1 MTILFILLIA
11 AAVMV
16 LVLGVGVERGGAV
29 ARELGE
35 RLRRIGPQDEDRPVR
50 ELERDRRM
58 SVIPWL
64 DQALRNIRLGERL
77 EMLLYQA
84 GVNLRAGTLIL
95 MCVMFAVGGYI
106 IGIAMFHR
114 VFPGIVGLAGCT
126 PLPLL
131 WVMQKKSQRM
141 RAFAREFP
149 DALDLLVTALRA
161 GLSFTA
167 AMQIVADEAPE
178 PVRGEFAVTVEE
190 QALGLDPREA
200 LLNLT
205 RRVDVLDLRFFAT
218 AVLLQRETGG
228 NLAEVLMNTSA
239 LIRDR
244 FRVLGDIATYT
255 AQGKITGMILVC
267 LPIFITLFMLVL
279 TPNFFKPMMDS
290 DSGRFALWFAAGMQV
305 AGILAV
311 RKIVNIKV

>member
-1 MTILFILLIA
+1 MIMLFIILIA
-11 AAVMV
+11 AAVAL
-16 LVLGVGVERGGAV
+16 LVVGVGVERGGAV

-35 RLRRIGPQDEDRPVR
+35 RLRRMAPQEDAPLR
-50 ELERDRRM
+50 EVERDRRL

-64 DQALRNIRLGERL
+64 DQALRNVRVGERL

-84 GVNLRAGTLIL
+84 GVGLRAGSLIML
-95 MCVMFAVGGYI
+95 CVLFAAGGYI
-106 IGIAMFHR
+106 IGLAMSHR
-114 VFPGIVGLAGCT
+114 VFPAIVGLAACG

-131 WVMQKKSQRM
+131 YVMQKKSQRM
-141 RAFAREFP
+141 RAFSREFP

-167 AMQIVADEAPE
+167 AMQIVAEEAPE

-190 QALGLDPREA
+190 QSLGLDPREA

-228 NLAEVLMNTSA
+228 NLAEVLANTSA

-255 AQGKITGMILVC
+255 AQGKITGLILVC

-279 TPNFFKPMMDS
+279 TPNFFKPMLDS
-290 DSGRFALWFAAGMQV
+290 DSGRFALWFAAGMQT

-311 RKIVNIKV
+311 RKIVNIRV

>member
-1 MTILFILLIA
+1 MTLLFPILIA
-11 AAVMV
+11 VAVV
-16 LVLGVGVERGGAV
+16 LLVLGVGLDRGGAV

-35 RLRRIGPQDEDRPVR
+35 RLRRIAPQAEGPQR
-50 ELERDRRM
+50 ELERDRRL
-58 SVIPWL
+58 SVIPFL
-64 DQALRNIRLGERL
+64 DKMLRGIQLGERL

-84 GVNLRAGTLIL
+84 GVGLRAGSLIL
-95 MCVMFAVGGYI
+95 LCVLFAGGGYL
-106 IGIAMFHR
+106 
-114 VFPGIVGLAGCT
+114 VGLGLSHRLFPALVGFAAGA

-131 WVMQKKSQRM
+131 YVLSRKAQRM
-141 RAFAREFP
+141 QAFAREFP

-161 GLSFTA
+161 GLSFSA

-228 NLAEVLMNTSA
+228 NLAEVLANTSE

-244 FRVLGDIATYT
+244 FRVLGDIQTYT
-255 AQGKITGMILVC
+255 AQGKITGMILVS
-267 LPIFITLFMLVL
+267 LPISICVLMLIM
-279 TPNFFKPMMDS
+279 TPDFFKPMLES
-290 DSGRFALWFAAGMQV
+290 DTGRFALWLAAGMQV

-311 RKIVNIKV
+311 RSIVNIRV

>member
-1 MTILFILLIA
+1 MNHSLQSHCSGSKMPNVKLLFENLPPSLA
-11 AAVMV
+11 PQR
-16 LVLGVGVERGGAV
+16 ERPG
-29 ARELGE
+29 
-35 RLRRIGPQDEDRPVR
+35 R
-50 ELERDRRM
+50 ELERDRRL

-64 DQALRNIRLGERL
+64 DRALRGIRLGERL

-84 GVNLRAGTLIL
+84 GVGLRAGSLIL
-95 MCVMFAVGGYI
+95 LCVVFAGGGYLV
-106 IGIAMFHR
+106 GLALSHR
-114 VFPGIVGLAGCT
+114 VFPAIVGFVAGG

-131 WVMQKKSQRM
+131 YVMSRKRQRM

-190 QALGLDPREA
+190 QALGLEPREA
-200 LLNLT
+200 LLHLT

-228 NLAEVLMNTSA
+228 NLAEVLANTSA

-244 FRVLGDIATYT
+244 FRVLGDIQTYT

-267 LPIFITLFMLVL
+267 LPIFICVFMLVL
-279 TPNFFKPMMDS
+279 TPNFFQPMLES
-290 DSGRFALWFAAGMQV
+290 DSGRFALWVAAGMQL

-311 RKIVNIKV
+311 RKIVNIRV

>member
-1 MTILFILLIA
+1 MNLLVPILIA
-11 AAVMV
+11 AAVV
-16 LVLGVGVERGGAV
+16 LLVVGFGLDRGGVV

-35 RLRRIGPQDEDRPVR
+35 RLRRMAPQGPGPSLN
-50 ELERDRRM
+50 LERDRRL
-58 SVIPWL
+58 SAIPWL
-64 DQALRNIRLGERL
+64 DRVLRGIRVGERL

-84 GVNLRAGTLIL
+84 GVSLRAGSLL
-95 MCVMFAVGGYI
+95 MLCVLFAAGGYV
-106 IGIAMFHR
+106 IGLMVFHR
-114 VFPGIVGLAGCT
+114 LLPAIVGFAAFG
-126 PLPLL
+126 PMPVL
-131 WVMQKKSQRM
+131 WVMSKKTQRM
-141 RAFAREFP
+141 RSFAREFP

-161 GLSFTA
+161 GLSFSA
-167 AMQIVADEAPE
+167 AMNIVADEAPE

-228 NLAEVLMNTSA
+228 NLAEVLTNTSA

-267 LPIFITLFMLVL
+267 LPLFICLFMLVT
-279 TPNFFKPMMDS
+279 TPNFFKPMLES
-290 DSGRFALWFAAGMQV
+290 DTGRFALWLAAGMQV
-305 AGILAV
+305 TGILVV
-311 RKIVNIKV
+311 RKIVNIRV

>member
-1 MTILFILLIA
+1 MNLIFILLVA
-11 AAVMV
+11 AAVAL
-16 LVLGVGVERGGAV
+16 LVIGVAVERGGAV
-29 ARELGE
+29 AREMGE
-35 RLRRIGPQDEDRPVR
+35 RLRRMGPQGEDPVR
-50 ELERDRRM
+50 EVERDRRL

-64 DQALRNIRLGERL
+64 DQALRNVRLGERL

-84 GVNLRAGTLIL
+84 GVGLRAGSLIVL
-95 MCVMFAVGGYI
+95 CVVFAVGGYI
-106 IGIAMFHR
+106 IGLAMFHR
-114 VFPGIVGLAGCT
+114 ILPAVLGLAVCA
-126 PLPLL
+126 PMPLL
-131 WVMQKKSQRM
+131 YVLQKKSQRM
-141 RAFAREFP
+141 RAFSREFP

-161 GLSFTA
+161 GLSFSA

-200 LLNLT
+200 LINLT

-228 NLAEVLMNTSA
+228 NLAEVLENTSV

-244 FRVLGDIATYT
+244 FRVLGDIMTYT
-255 AQGKITGMILVC
+255 AQGKITGLILVS
-267 LPIFITLFMLVL
+267 LPIFVALFMLVL
-279 TPNFFKPMMDS
+279 TPGFFKPMLES
-290 DSGRFALWFAAGMQV
+290 DTGRFALWLAAGMQT

-311 RKIVNIKV
+311 RKIVNIRV

>member
-1 MTILFILLIA
+1 MTLLFPILIA
-11 AAVMV
+11 LAVVV
-16 LVLGVGVERGGAV
+16 LVVGLGLDRNGAL
-29 ARELGE
+29 AREMGA
-35 RLRRIGPQDEDRPVR
+35 RLRRMTPQQEAPGPG
-50 ELERDRRM
+50 LERDRRL
-58 SVIPWL
+58 SAIPWM
-64 DQALRNIRLGERL
+64 DKALRRIQLVERL

-84 GVNLRAGTLIL
+84 GLSLRAGTLIM
-95 MCVMFAVGGYI
+95 MCVMCAGAGYLGGL
-106 IGIAMFHR
+106 MFFHR
-114 VFPGIVGLAGCT
+114 LFPAVLGFLVCG

-131 WVMQKKSQRM
+131 YVQSRKSQRM
-141 RAFAREFP
+141 KSFAREFP

-228 NLAEVLMNTSA
+228 NLAEVLANTSA

-244 FRVLGDIATYT
+244 FRVLGDIQTYT
-255 AQGKITGMILVC
+255 AQGKITGLILVS
-267 LPIFITLFMLVL
+267 LPISICLFMLVL
-279 TPNFFKPMMDS
+279 TPDFFKPMLES
-290 DSGRFALWFAAGMQV
+290 DTGRVALWTAATMQIL
-305 AGILAV
+305 GILAV
-311 RKIVNIKV
+311 RKIVNIRV

>member
-1 MTILFILLIA
+1 MTLLFIVLIA
-11 AAVMV
+11 AAVV
-16 LVLGVGVERGGAV
+16 LLVVGVGVERGGVV

-35 RLRRIGPQDEDRPVR
+35 RLRRIGPQDDAPVR
-50 ELERDRRM
+50 EVERDRRL
-58 SVIPWL
+58 SVIPWI
-64 DQALRNIRLGERL
+64 DQALRNVRIGERL

-84 GVNLRAGTLIL
+84 GVGLRAGTLIL
-95 MCVMFAVGGYI
+95 LCLMFACGGYI
-106 IGIAMFHR
+106 IGVAMSHR
-114 VFPGIVGLAGCT
+114 VFPALLGLAVCG
-126 PLPLL
+126 PMPVLYVL
-131 WVMQKKSQRM
+131 QKKSQRM

-190 QALGLDPREA
+190 QSLGLDPREA

-228 NLAEVLMNTSA
+228 NLAEVLANTSA

-255 AQGKITGMILVC
+255 AQGKITGLILVC

-279 TPNFFKPMMDS
+279 TPNFFKPMLDS
-290 DSGRFALWFAAGMQV
+290 ESGRFALWLAAGMQT

-311 RKIVNIKV
+311 RKIVNIRV

>member
-1 MTILFILLIA
+1 MTLLFIVLIA
-11 AAVMV
+11 AAVV
-16 LVLGVGVERGGAV
+16 LLVVGVGVERGGVV

-35 RLRRIGPQDEDRPVR
+35 RLRRIGPQDDAPVR
-50 ELERDRRM
+50 EVERDRRL
-58 SVIPWL
+58 SVIPWI
-64 DQALRNIRLGERL
+64 DQALRNVRIGERL

-84 GVNLRAGTLIL
+84 GVGLRAGTLIL
-95 MCVMFAVGGYI
+95 LCLMFACGGYI
-106 IGIAMFHR
+106 IGVAMFHR
-114 VFPGIVGLAGCT
+114 VFPALLGLAVCG
-126 PLPLL
+126 PMPVLYVL
-131 WVMQKKSQRM
+131 QKKSQRM

-190 QALGLDPREA
+190 QSLGLDPREA

-228 NLAEVLMNTSA
+228 NLAEVLANTSA

-255 AQGKITGMILVC
+255 AQGKITGLILVC

-279 TPNFFKPMMDS
+279 TPNFFKPMLDS
-290 DSGRFALWFAAGMQV
+290 DSGRFALWLAAGMQT

-311 RKIVNIKV
+311 RKIVNIRV

>member
-1 MTILFILLIA
+1 MTLLFPILIA
-11 AAVMV
+11 LAVV
-16 LVLGVGVERGGAV
+16 ILVVGVGMDRNGAL
-29 ARELGE
+29 AREMGA
-35 RLRRIGPQDEDRPVR
+35 RLRRMSPQRETQGP
-50 ELERDRRM
+50 ELERDRRL
-58 SVIPWL
+58 SAIPWM
-64 DQALRNIRLGERL
+64 DRALRRIRLVERL

-84 GVNLRAGTLIL
+84 GVTLRAGTLIML
-95 MCVMFAVGGYI
+95 CVGFAAGGYI
-106 IGIAMFHR
+106 LGVAMFHR
-114 VFPGIVGLAGCT
+114 VFPAVVGFCACG

-131 WVMQKKSQRM
+131 WVMGRKAERM
-141 RAFAREFP
+141 RAFAKEFP

-200 LLNLT
+200 LMNLT

-228 NLAEVLMNTSA
+228 NLAEVLENTSA

-255 AQGKITGMILVC
+255 AQGKITGLILVC
-267 LPIFITLFMLVL
+267 LPIGICVFMLVL
-279 TPNFFKPMMDS
+279 TPDFFKPMMES
-290 DSGRFALWFAAGMQV
+290 DSGRVALWTAATMQV
-305 AGILAV
+305 LGILAV
-311 RKIVNIKV
+311 RKIVNIRV

>member
-1 MTILFILLIA
+1 MTFLFPILVAL
-11 AAVMV
+11 AVVV
-16 LVLGVGVERGGAV
+16 LVIGLGVDRSGAL
-29 ARELGE
+29 AREMGA
-35 RLRRIGPQDEDRPVR
+35 RLRRMTPQSDGPGP
-50 ELERDRRM
+50 ELERDRRL
-58 SVIPWL
+58 SAIPWI
-64 DQALRNIRLGERL
+64 DRMLRRIQPVERL
-77 EMLLYQA
+77 EMLIYQA
-84 GVNLRAGTLIL
+84 GMGVRAGTLIL
-95 MCVMFAVGGYI
+95 MCFMCAGAGYLGGMI
-106 IGIAMFHR
+106 FFHR
-114 VFPGIVGLAGCT
+114 LFPAVLGFIACG
-126 PLPLL
+126 PLPILY
-131 WVMQKKSQRM
+131 VNSKKAQRM
-141 RAFAREFP
+141 KSFAREFP

-228 NLAEVLMNTSA
+228 NLAEVLANTSA

-267 LPIFITLFMLVL
+267 LPIFICLFMLVL
-279 TPNFFKPMMDS
+279 TPDFFKPMMES
-290 DSGRFALWFAAGMQV
+290 DSGRVALWTAAIMQIT
-305 AGILAV
+305 GILAV
-311 RKIVNIKV
+311 RKIVNIRV

>member
-1 MTILFILLIA
+1 MSLFVPILLA
-11 AAVMV
+11 LAVV
-16 LVLGVGVERGGAV
+16 LLVLGIGIQRGGAV

-35 RLRRIGPQDEDRPVR
+35 RLRRMAPQSEGPGP
-50 ELERDRRM
+50 ELERDRRL

-64 DQALRNIRLGERL
+64 DRVLRNIRLGERL

-84 GVNLRAGTLIL
+84 GVGLRAGTLIL
-95 MCVMFAVGGYI
+95 LCVVFAIGGYVL
-106 IGIAMFHR
+106 GISLFHR
-114 VFPGIVGLAGCT
+114 IFTAFVGLAVCA

-131 WVMQKKSQRM
+131 YVLSRKQQRM

-190 QALGLDPREA
+190 QSLGLDPREA

-228 NLAEVLMNTSA
+228 NLAEVLENTSA

-244 FRVLGDIATYT
+244 FRVLGDIQTYT

-267 LPIFITLFMLVL
+267 LPIFICVFMLVL
-279 TPNFFKPMMDS
+279 TPDFFRPMLDS
-290 DSGRFALWFAAGMQV
+290 DAGRFALWLAAGMQL

-311 RKIVNIKV
+311 RKIVNIRV

>member
-1 MTILFILLIA
+1 MNLVFPILL
-11 AAVMV
+11 AVAVVM
-16 LVLGVGVERGGAV
+16 LVVGVGLDRGGAA

-35 RLRRIGPQDEDRPVR
+35 RLRGLAPQSDGPRRD
-50 ELERDRRM
+50 LERDRRL
-58 SVIPWL
+58 SVIPWF
-64 DQALRNIRLGERL
+64 DRVLRGIRLGERL

-84 GVNLRAGTLIL
+84 GVSLRAGSLIL
-95 MCVMFAVGGYI
+95 LCVLFAGGGYI
-106 IGIAMFHR
+106 L
-114 VFPGIVGLAGCT
+114 GLAMSHRLFPALVGFAACG
-126 PLPLL
+126 PLPLFY
-131 WVMQKKSQRM
+131 VMQKKAQRM

-149 DALDLLVTALRA
+149 DALELLVTALRA
-161 GLSFTA
+161 GLSFSA

-200 LLNLT
+200 LLHLT

-228 NLAEVLMNTSA
+228 NLAEVLSNTSA

-255 AQGKITGMILVC
+255 AQGKITGMILVS
-267 LPIFITLFMLVL
+267 LPISITVLMLVM
-279 TPNFFKPMMDS
+279 TPDFFKPMLES
-290 DSGRFALWFAAGMQV
+290 DSGRIALWIAGGMQF

-311 RKIVNIKV
+311 RKIVNIRV

>member
-1 MTILFILLIA
+1 MSLLVPILIA
-11 AAVMV
+11 TAVVM
-16 LVLGVGVERGGAV
+16 LVIGLGLDRGGAM

-35 RLRRIGPQDEDRPVR
+35 RLRRIAPQVVGPAP
-50 ELERDRRM
+50 ELERDRRL
-58 SVIPWL
+58 SVIPWM
-64 DQALRNIRLGERL
+64 DRALRGIRVGERL

-84 GVNLRAGTLIL
+84 GVNLRAGSLL
-95 MCVMFAVGGYI
+95 MLCVLFAGGGYL
-106 IGIAMFHR
+106 IGLAVFHR
-114 VFPGIVGLAGCT
+114 LLPAIVGFAACG
-126 PLPLL
+126 PMPVM
-131 WVMQKKSQRM
+131 WVLSKKAARM
-141 RAFAREFP
+141 RAFSREFP

-161 GLSFTA
+161 GLSFSA

-190 QALGLDPREA
+190 QALGLDSREA
-200 LLNLT
+200 LLHLT

-228 NLAEVLMNTSA
+228 NLAEVLANTAA

-267 LPIFITLFMLVL
+267 LPLFICLFMIVT
-279 TPNFFKPMMDS
+279 TPNFFKPMLES
-290 DSGRFALWFAAGMQV
+290 DQGRFALYLAGGMQV

-311 RKIVNIKV
+311 RKIVNIRV

>member
-1 MTILFILLIA
+1 MTLIFILLLA
-11 AAVMV
+11 AAVAL
-16 LVLGVGVERGGAV
+16 LVFGVAAERGGAV
-29 ARELGE
+29 AREMGE
-35 RLRRIGPQDEDRPVR
+35 RLRRMAPQGEGPVR
-50 ELERDRRM
+50 EVERDRRL

-64 DQALRNIRLGERL
+64 DQALRNVRLGERL

-84 GVNLRAGTLIL
+84 GVGLRAGSLIL
-95 MCVMFAVGGYI
+95 LCVMFAIGGYI
-106 IGIAMFHR
+106 IGLAMFHR
-114 VFPGIVGLAGCT
+114 LLPAVLGLAACG
-126 PLPLL
+126 PMPLL
-131 WVMQKKSQRM
+131 YVLQKKSQRM
-141 RAFAREFP
+141 RAFSREFP

-161 GLSFTA
+161 GLSFSA

-200 LLNLT
+200 LVNLT

-228 NLAEVLMNTSA
+228 NLAEVLENTSA

-244 FRVLGDIATYT
+244 FRVLGDIMTYT
-255 AQGKITGMILVC
+255 AQGKITGMILVS
-267 LPIFITLFMLVL
+267 LPIFVAFFMLVL
-279 TPNFFKPMMDS
+279 TPNFFKPMLES
-290 DSGRFALWFAAGMQV
+290 DTGRFALWLAAGMQT

-311 RKIVNIKV
+311 RKIVNIRV

>member
-1 MTILFILLIA
+1 MTLIFILLLA
-11 AAVMV
+11 AAVAL
-16 LVLGVGVERGGAV
+16 LVFGVAAERGGAV
-29 ARELGE
+29 AREMGE
-35 RLRRIGPQDEDRPVR
+35 RLRRMAPQGEDPVR
-50 ELERDRRM
+50 EVERDRRL
-58 SVIPWL
+58 SVIPWM
-64 DQALRNIRLGERL
+64 DHALRNIRLGERL

-84 GVNLRAGTLIL
+84 GVGLRAGSLIL
-95 MCVMFAVGGYI
+95 LCVMFAVGGYI
-106 IGIAMFHR
+106 IGLAMFHR
-114 VFPGIVGLAGCT
+114 ILPAVLGLAVCA
-126 PLPLL
+126 PMPLL
-131 WVMQKKSQRM
+131 YVLQKKNQRM

-161 GLSFTA
+161 GLSFSA

-200 LLNLT
+200 LVNLT

-228 NLAEVLMNTSA
+228 NLAEVLENTSE

-244 FRVLGDIATYT
+244 FRVLGDIMTYT
-255 AQGKITGMILVC
+255 AQGKITGMILVS
-267 LPIFITLFMLVL
+267 LPIFVAFFMLVL
-279 TPNFFKPMMDS
+279 TPNFFKPMLES
-290 DSGRFALWFAAGMQV
+290 DTGRFALWLAAGMQT

-311 RKIVNIKV
+311 RKIVNIRV